1 MNSKKTAAIVWVPLA
16 VAVALIGGILLGQ
29 LIHSNAGASKTEHK
43 LSTILKMVKND
54 YVDVVD
60 IDSLLEAMLP
70 DLMVSLDPHSSYIPA
85 RDLTSFNEELDGTL
99 SGVGVS
105 FTMNNDTV
113 SIVEIV
119 SGGPAQRAGL
129 MAGDRIIT
137 VDGKAVSGQDYSM
150 EEVQSML
157 KGEKGSHVEV
167 GIRRASATRLLEFD
181 IERGDVPLNSI
192 DASYMLADGVGY
204 IRVSQFS
211 RSTYDEFL
219 NALSDLMAEGA
230 RSYVIDLR
238 GNGGGYMEIAVFMAN
253 EFLKPGSPIVFTRTR
268 DGKDDRIYMSDTTGS
283 FHDAGV
289 VILIDEFSASS
300 SEVFA
305 GAIQDNDR
313 GLIIGHRSFGKG
325 LIQRQVMLPDSS
337 ALQMTIGRYYTPSGR
352 CIQKDYSNQ
361 AKYRNDLYERYSH
374 GEVFSADSIRHDT
387 TNVYQ
392 TAHGRT
398 VYGGGGITP
407 DIFVPA
413 DTAGVTGYYMNVFN
427 SGMFQKFT
435 FDYVDTNRDRLMA
448 ASNLQELE
456 ELLPSDDML
465 LRQFVNYAGQNGI
478 APRWY
483 YINISRNLIVNQLKA
498 IIARD
503 ILGVSAYFEMFNRMD
518 STVARALESILSG
531 EAEAPVS
538 NN

>member
-1 MNSKKTAAIVWVPLA
+1 MNSKKTATVVWVPLA
-16 VAVALIGGILLGQ
+16 VAVALIGGILLGR

-85 RDLTSFNEELDGTL
+85 QNLTSFNEGLDGTL
-99 SGVGVS
+99 SGVGVT

-150 EEVQSML
+150 EEVKSML

-211 RSTYDEFL
+211 RTTYDEFL

-387 TNVYQ
+387 TDVYQ

-413 DTAGVTGYYMNVFN
+413 DTAGVTGYYMNVLN

-456 ELLPSDDML
+456 ELLPSDDLL

-531 EAEAPVS
+531 EAKAPVS

>member
-85 RDLTSFNEELDGTL
+85 QDLTSFNEGLDGTL
-99 SGVGVS
+99 SGVGVT

-387 TNVYQ
+387 TDVYQ
-392 TAHGRT
+392 TVHGRT

-413 DTAGVTGYYMNVFN
+413 DTAGVTGYYMNVLN
-427 SGMFQKFT
+427 AGMFQKFT

-456 ELLPSDDML
+456 ELLPSDDLL

>member
-1 MNSKKTAAIVWVPLA
+1 MNSKKTATVVWVPLA

-85 RDLTSFNEELDGTL
+85 QDLTSFNEGLDGTL
-99 SGVGVS
+99 SGVGVT

-137 VDGKAVSGQDYSM
+137 VDGKTVSGQDYSM

-167 GIRRASATRLLEFD
+167 GIRRASATRLIEFD

-387 TNVYQ
+387 TDVYQ
-392 TAHGRT
+392 TVHGRT

-413 DTAGVTGYYMNVFN
+413 DTAGVTGYYMNVLN
-427 SGMFQKFT
+427 AGMFQKFT

-456 ELLPSDDML
+456 ELLPSDDLL

-531 EAEAPVS
+531 EADAPVS

>member
-1 MNSKKTAAIVWVPLA
+1 MNSKKTATVVWVPLA

-85 RDLTSFNEELDGTL
+85 QDLTSFNEGLDGTL
-99 SGVGVS
+99 SGVGVT

-137 VDGKAVSGQDYSM
+137 VDGKTVSGQDYSM
-150 EEVQSML
+150 DEVQSML

-387 TNVYQ
+387 TDVYQ
-392 TAHGRT
+392 TVHGRT

-413 DTAGVTGYYMNVFN
+413 DTAGVTGYYMNVLN
-427 SGMFQKFT
+427 AGMFQKFT

-456 ELLPSDDML
+456 ELLPSDDLL